1 MSECVESEM
10 SYTQGDITVIGNKAT
25 LKNNYYT

>member
-1 MSECVESEM
+1 MWLGELAAFLS
-10 SYTQGDITVIGNKAT
+10 VIANMFRGPKAT